1 MSFDVS
7 PPAESL
13 AAQSVD
19 EPGDV
24 PAEVQDQIDA
34 AARLAEDLDA
44 QGRAVRFDV
53 RTPDGGVVAEL
64 VDDQGELLLPLSL
77 GDVIDVDR
85 LAYELAKKPS

>member
-13 AAQSVD
+13 AAQPVD

-44 QGRAVRFDV
+44 QGRGVRFDV
-53 RTPDGGVVAEL
+53 RTPDGVVAEL
-64 VDDQGELLLPLSL
+64 VDDQGEVLRSLSL

>member
-7 PPAESL
+7 PPAESP
-13 AAQSVD
+13 AAQCVD

-44 QGRAVRFDV
+44 QGRGVRFDV

-64 VDDQGELLLPLSL
+64 VDDQGELLRPLSL